1 MKLRFV
7 RVALLSI
14 SVLITSVA
22 HAGPYSNLYIFG
34 DSLSDTGNLAWQVAA
49 VCPPCQQ
56 VPGSMDL
63 TTVTRNFRM
72 AQSGPSTWPPD
83 WACHPWW
90 PHHRGWG
97 ATTMHL
103 PVH

>member
-14 SVLITSVA
+14 SVLITSVT

-49 VCPPCQQ
+49 VCLRCRQDPD
-56 VPGSMDL
+56 SMVL
-63 TTVTRNFRM
+63 TTVTRSFRT
-72 AQSGPSTWPPD
+72 ARSGPSAWQPD
-83 WACHPWW
+83 LACRP
-90 PHHRGWG
+90 
-97 ATTMHL
+97 
-103 PVH
+103 